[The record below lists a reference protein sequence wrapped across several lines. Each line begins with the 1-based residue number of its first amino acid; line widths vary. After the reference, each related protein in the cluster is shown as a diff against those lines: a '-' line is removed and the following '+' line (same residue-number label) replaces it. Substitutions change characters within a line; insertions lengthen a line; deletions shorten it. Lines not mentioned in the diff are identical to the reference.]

1 MSVMRV
7 LMVMVVRAL
16 PGVLVGRHL
25 QSLTQGAS
33 SGAYVDREQG
43 DVAMPIAEVNGQRL
57 YYEDTGGSGPP
68 VIFSHGLF
76 MDHEMFAPQ
85 VEALKGRYRVITW
98 DERGHGGT
106 SGPELKPFTYYDS
119 ADDLAAL
126 LAHLGI
132 ERAVLAGMSQ
142 GGFLS
147 LRAALTHP
155 EIVKAL
161 VLIDTQAGRE
171 DPQAMAGYR
180 MLVEGWLANGLPD
193 STADFMEN
201 VILGVGWSG
210 AEYWKAKWRQTAPHD
225 VVGSMDC
232 LAHRDDITGRLK
244 QIKVPALVIHG
255 DADAAIALP
264 LAEAMVRELPEAELV
279 VVPGAGHA
287 ANLTHPDVVNP
298 AIERFLA
305 RLA

>member
-1 MSVMRV
+1 
-7 LMVMVVRAL
+7 
-16 PGVLVGRHL
+16 
-25 QSLTQGAS
+25 
-33 SGAYVDREQG
+33 
-43 DVAMPIAEVNGQRL
+43 MPIAEVNGQKL

-126 LAHLGI
+126 LKHLGI
-132 ERAVLAGMSQ
+132 EKAVLAGMSQ

-161 VLIDTQAGRE
+161 ILIDTQAGQE
-171 DPQAMAGYR
+171 DPQAMAGYQV
-180 MLVEGWLANGLPD
+180 LIDGWLANGLSND
-193 STADFMEN
+193 TADFIETI
-201 VILGVGWSG
+201 ILGNGWSG
-210 AEYWKAKWRQTAPHD
+210 AEYWKAKWRKTPNHD
-225 VVGSMDC
+225 VVGCMDC
-232 LAHRDDITGRLK
+232 LSHRDDVTDKLG
-244 QIKVPALVIHG
+244 QIKVPALVVHG
-255 DADAAIALP
+255 DADAAIVLS
-264 LAEAMVRELPEAELV
+264 LAETLAKGLGGETEMV

-287 ANLTHPDVVNP
+287 ANLTHPEVVNP

-305 RLA
+305 KVA